1 MRTTIHRTTSLLLAL
16 SLILPGCAG
25 MTNSGSFEEMAYP
38 ERGNGP
44 ELTAEQHE
52 RLGDDLREQGSPEMA
67 YLQYTRGLVKL
78 TSSGADTN
86 RADTLE
92 VKKAMVLFSQGHDE
106 AALTQVQAVLSRSP
120 DHPLGNEV
128 AGAIYLKAGLTQ
140 EARAHF
146 ERAIT
151 LDQSLWRTHQYLGVL
166 ASRQGEY
173 DEAVRCFTTSL
184 ELHPGQP
191 GTLNNLGVAY
201 LMNSEYDPALATF
214 RQALAAGAP
223 QEKTYNNIGLVLAR
237 MGRQQEALET
247 FRFAGSEAQAYNNL
261 GYVLM
266 LQGDTQGAIANF
278 EKAIEL
284 SPSYYTK
291 AFTNLKQARL
301 AQSFRASGIGNMG
314 DMGQVQP
321 RQPDQNMPVITDL
334 EPYPTAAPV
343 TPITPEMPMV
353 PAMSTTLHAPVA
365 TQPQTMGDGFTHVRP
380 EPVSSLNYTPFA
392 SRSGPLLRLASTGND
407 TTPAPS
413 LHVGP
418 VRNEPAPET
427 LTAEESEPEQGPL
440 FGLHVASFKT
450 STRTDRYIAELDARN
465 IEHTEL
471 VVDLGE
477 KGTWHRVL
485 AGRFHSVAEAAA
497 ARPGMLR
504 ALGLHDAPI
513 QQFEDDLR
521 PAPPLASGGRLL

>member
-1 MRTTIHRTTSLLLAL
+1 MRTTIHRTTSLFLVL
-16 SLILPGCAG
+16 SLVMSGCAG
-25 MTNSGSFEEMAYP
+25 MTNTGSFEEMAYP
-38 ERGNGP
+38 ERTNGP

-67 YLQYTRGLVKL
+67 YLQYTRGVVKL
-78 TSSGADTN
+78 TQSGTDKA
-86 RADTLE
+86 RAATLE
-92 VKKAMVLFSQGHDE
+92 IKKAMVLFSQGHDE
-106 AALTQVQAVLSRSP
+106 AALTQVQAVLGHSP

-140 EARAHF
+140 EALTHF
-146 ERAIT
+146 GRAIA
-151 LDQSLWRTHQYLGVL
+151 LDPSLWRTHQYLGVL

-173 DEAVRCFTTSL
+173 DEAVRRFTTSL

-223 QEKTYNNIGLVLAR
+223 QEKIYNNIGLVLAR

-247 FRFAGSEAQAYNNL
+247 FRFAGNEAQAYNNL

-266 LQGDTQGAIANF
+266 LQGDSQGAIANF

-301 AQSFRASGIGNMG
+301 AQSFRASGIGNMESSG
-314 DMGQVQP
+314 PAQP
-321 RQPDQNMPVITDL
+321 RQPDRNMPVITDL
-334 EPYPTAAPV
+334 EPYPTSAPVAPV
-343 TPITPEMPMV
+343 TPTV
-353 PAMSTTLHAPVA
+353 PAVPQVPTATLAPVA
-365 TQPQTMGDGFTHVRP
+365 TQPQTTGDSFIHVRP

-392 SRSGPLLRLASTGND
+392 PRPGSLLRLASAGN
-407 TTPAPS
+407 TLTPATS
-413 LHVGP
+413 LQVGP
-418 VRNEPAPET
+418 VQTASAPEA
-427 LTAEESEPEQGPL
+427 LIAQESAPEQDSL

-450 STRTDRYIAELDARN
+450 SARTGRYIAELDTKH
-465 IEHTEL
+465 IEHTVL

-485 AGRFHSVAEAAA
+485 AGRFLSVAEATA
-497 ARPGMLR
+497 
-504 ALGLHDAPI
+504 
-513 QQFEDDLR
+513 
-521 PAPPLASGGRLL
+521 